1 MPSQKRILIVEDH
14 EDLRFILTTQLQRLG
29 PFTILEATNGQEALA
44 LLAQE
49 AVDLI
54 FMNLQL
60 PVLDGWET
68 TRRIRALPRPVGDV
82 PIIAFTAYALPG
94 DETKALTAGCD
105 DYLTKPVLDLSVMKQ
120 KVDRLLAS
128 GRPRQP

>member
-14 EDLRFILTTQLQRLG
+14 EDLRFILATQLQRLG

-94 DETKALTAGCD
+94 DETKALRSSPLIPVNSLGCGRGTAAGTCFW
-105 DYLTKPVLDLSVMKQ
+105 LGL
-120 KVDRLLAS
+120 
-128 GRPRQP
+128 

>member
-1 MPSQKRILIVEDH
+1 MPSQKRILIVEDN
-14 EDLRFILTTQLQRLG
+14 EDHRFILTAQLRRFG
-29 PFTILEATNGQEALA
+29 PFAILEATNGQEALA

-49 AVDLI
+49 PLDLI

-68 TRRIRALPRPVGDV
+68 TRRIRALPRPAQDV
-82 PIIAFTAYALPG
+82 PIIAFTAHALPG
-94 DETKALTAGCD
+94 EETKALTAGCD
-105 DYLTKPVLDLSVMKQ
+105 DYLTKPVLDLTVMKQ

-128 GRPRQP
+128 GRTQPP